1 MKTSKVALL
10 TTLLTLAVSGSAF
23 ASHGNHPLQVVRSS
37 RSPVT
42 SAEDAVRQREQSK
55 SSVAR
60 KHVESENIA
69 EDAVRQRN
77 M

>member
-1 MKTSKVALL
+1 MNTSKVALL

-23 ASHGNHPLQVVRSS
+23 ASHGNHPLQVVSS
-37 RSPVT
+37 RSSVT
-42 SAEDAVRQREQSK
+42 SAEDAVRQREQPK
-55 SSVAR
+55 NSVAR
-60 KHVESENIA
+60 KHFNAENIA